1 MIKEI
6 EALNAKIDKLM
17 TEKTKADAQKEV
29 WENRL
34 LESITQ
40 YEASYGV
47 KIKGETLNLKDI
59 KSNLKKEIEEVEKET
74 AREYEKSQKIVSL
87 IEQGDIKG
95 AWKMLGYDVDE
106 KEEVSEEVKEEEV
119 VSEDTKLQGVQEA
132 VDDVEGIDDVDDSDF
147 FGKGFSNED
156 SDEEDEFITE
166 NYVESEPVKKPEKKV
181 STFSFEDDDDDD
193 YTIPTKKSMTMDDS
207 DEEDDDDFGGFGGF
221 GSILKGSKFEV

>member
-34 LESITQ
+34 LESIAQ

-95 AWKMLGYDVDE
+95 AWKMLGYDIDE
-106 KEEVSEEVKEEEV
+106 KEEVEEVVEDEEV

-147 FGKGFSNED
+147 FGRGFSDD
-156 SDEEDEFITE
+156 SDEEDEFVTE

-181 STFSFEDDDDDD
+181 PTFSFEDDDDDD
-193 YTIPTKKSMTMDDS
+193 YAIPTKKSMTMDDDS